1 MERKWKVLIVVGVGV
16 FMSSLDLFI
25 VNIAFPDIRRDFTG
39 VSLASLSWIL
49 SAYAI
54 VFAAL
59 LVPAGRW
66 SDSFGRKR
74 SFLLGLGVFVA
85 SSAACAAAP
94 SIDVLIGA
102 RIVQAAGAAL
112 LLPTTLGL
120 LLPEFPPDQRHI
132 AIGAWAAIGG
142 VAAAAG
148 PPLGGLLVQASWRWV
163 FLVNVPIGLVVLVVG
178 SRELREIRHPDAVR
192 PDLLGAGLLTAG
204 VGALVVAIV
213 EGPDWGW
220 VSARV
225 VVLGLAA
232 LVMRGGVAARSTRHP
247 APIVEPAILAVRA
260 FRLAAIGSVLFYIGF
275 AAMLLGSVL
284 FLTGPWHEPILT
296 AGLMIAP
303 GPATA
308 ATFAVPGA
316 RLGARFGPGPVG
328 AVGGLLFGGGAIW
341 WLAALGSHPAFA
353 AAFLPGMLIGGLGV
367 GLVLPS
373 LTGAA
378 AAALPPARLATGIA
392 VQTTARQIGSALGIA
407 ILVAALGTP
416 VLAGDFRPAWLL
428 MLASSVAAALVL
440 AAIGPQGRSAATPVE
455 TSQPSAR
462 PAVGLPGASAP
473 PQLGTPE
480 PSVGRPHVEATN
492 DRVSISGAS
501 LLDERPTLV
510 PAEHVDN
517 DEWQS
522 LTRGSLRLGPNP

>member
-25 VNIAFPDIRRDFTG
+25 VNIAFPDIRRDFAG

-66 SDSFGRKR
+66 SDAFGRKR
-74 SFLLGLGVFVA
+74 SFLLGLGIFVA
-85 SSAACAAAP
+85 ASAACAAAP

-112 LLPTTLGL
+112 LLPATLGL
-120 LLPEFPPDQRHI
+120 LLPEFPPEQRHI

-148 PPLGGLLVQASWRWV
+148 PPLGGLLVAASWRWV
-163 FLVNVPIGLVVLVVG
+163 FLVNVPIGLAVLALG
-178 SRELREIRHPDAVR
+178 WRELREIRHPDVVA
-192 PDLLGAGLLTAG
+192 PDLLGAVLLSAG

-213 EGPDWGW
+213 EGPTWGW
-220 VSARV
+220 ASLRV
-225 VVLGLAA
+225 VGLAA
-232 LVMRGGVAARSTRHP
+232 VALGTLAGVARRSAIHP
-247 APIVEPAILAVRA
+247 APIVEPAIVAVRA
-260 FRLAAIGSVLFYIGF
+260 FRLAAIGSIVFYMGF
-275 AAMLLGSVL
+275 AGMLLGSVL

-308 ATFAVPGA
+308 AAFAVPGA
-316 RLGARFGPGPVG
+316 RLGARLGPGPVG
-328 AVGGLLFGGGAIW
+328 GLGSLVFGAGALW
-341 WLAALGSHPAFA
+341 WLGFLGDAPSFA
-353 AAFLPGMLIGGLGV
+353 ADFLPGMMIGGLGV

-407 ILVAALGTP
+407 VLVALLGTP
-416 VLAGDFRPAWLL
+416 AVAGDFHPAWQL
-428 MLASSVAAALVL
+428 MAGTAAAAGVVL
-440 AAIGPQGRSAATPVE
+440 AAIGPPRRRASPLPDGAPLRAGLDGREKPDRAATP
-455 TSQPSAR
+455 A
-462 PAVGLPGASAP
+462 
-473 PQLGTPE
+473 
-480 PSVGRPHVEATN
+480 
-492 DRVSISGAS
+492 
-501 LLDERPTLV
+501 
-510 PAEHVDN
+510 
-517 DEWQS
+517 
-522 LTRGSLRLGPNP
+522 